1 MFLLQGSMTNEFIKF
16 IQIAVIIVAFLE
28 WICAV
33 RMYLAQPLLYSMFL
47 WILYQ
52 RSSCLWKQFRHS
64 GFSTPWI
71 VKMAFPLGITWNH
84 ILHLIGSS
92 RSSCYWPIVVLLVV
106 CTTQSSR
113 IFRCYEITNLLTPRR
128 PWHRFLFHLGWLIF
142 LGFFSQMDGYCQN
155 GDGLERYLLSCF
167 AFFWVSMLNFRGA
180 YIWDI
185 M

>member
-1 MFLLQGSMTNEFIKF
+1 M
-16 IQIAVIIVAFLE
+16 
-28 WICAV
+28 
-33 RMYLAQPLLYSMFL
+33 AQPLLYSMFL

-71 VKMAFPLGITWNH
+71 AKMAFPLGITWNH

-92 RSSCYWPIVVLLVV
+92 RSSCYWPIVVLLLV

-113 IFRCYEITNLLTPRR
+113 IFRCCEITNLLTPRR
-128 PWHRFLFHLGWLIF
+128 PWLMFFSRGVLLGWLIF
-142 LGFFSQMDGYCQN
+142 WKFNEWILPKWWWGKGI
-155 GDGLERYLLSCF
+155 CF
-167 AFFWVSMLNFRGA
+167 HISLFWVSMLNFRGA
-180 YIWDI
+180 YIWYNVI